1 MNVSR
6 ASRSRKS
13 RLELEIEKHRS
24 EGNFN
29 KALEL
34 ACAFKGER
42 GGLNACL
49 YNLVFCE
56 SRLVLYEKDY
66 TYAIDF
72 KDVEAAVEAALRNA
86 DDQYRYEAT
95 ILKAKIAFI
104 QEQYAKVVTLLTT
117 NGIDLRKVRMDSYS
131 SRFACLLS
139 EGFAMLGKLK
149 RFNDFASILK
159 VPS

>member
-1 MNVSR
+1 MSR
-6 ASRSRKS
+6 APKSRKS
-13 RLELEIEKHRS
+13 RLELEIERHRS

-34 ACAFKGER
+34 ACAFKWER
-42 GGLNACL
+42 SGSNACL

-56 SRLVLYEKDY
+56 SRLVLYEKGC

-72 KDVEAAVEAALRNA
+72 KDIEAAVEAALRNA

-104 QEQYAKVVTLLTT
+104 QEQYTKVVALLTT
-117 NGIDLRKVRMDSYS
+117 SGIDLRKVRIDSYS

-139 EGFAMLGKLK
+139 EGLAMLG
-149 RFNDFASILK
+149 R
-159 VPS
+159 